1 MRRKRQ
7 RPDRGINR
15 VFAANDRV
23 YRKIQSALIE
33 YDKGV
38 SQIEREW
45 GFERLPELVSPELRE
60 RFEAQM
66 DQLDAAIRADD
77 IDGVETQS
85 GGALRAYQALVAEA
99 RALGHAPLSGD
110 HYATETPDGR
120 AFCIASTP
128 AEAGRVKSERPDAIV
143 YSAREVA
150 AIVALFEDG
159 ELVQAVKEAFPGAT
173 IAAITD
179 KGEVPS
185 DEIPF

>member
-7 RPDRGINR
+7 KPDRGINR
-15 VFAANDRV
+15 VFGSNDRV

-66 DQLDAAIRADD
+66 DRLDAAIAADD
-77 IDGVETQS
+77 VDAVETQA
-85 GGALRAYQALVAEA
+85 GGALRAYQALASEAEA
-99 RALGHAPLSGD
+99 MGHKPLTGD

-120 AFCIASTP
+120 AFCIAPTP
-128 AEAGRVKSERPDAIV
+128 QEARRVRAERPGAIV
-143 YSAREVA
+143 YCAREVA

-173 IAAITD
+173 IAAIAD
-179 KGEVPS
+179 KGEALD

>member
-1 MRRKRQ
+1 MRRKGQ
-7 RPDRGINR
+7 KPDRGINR
-15 VFAANDRV
+15 VFGANDRV

-60 RFEAQM
+60 RFENQM
-66 DQLDAAIRADD
+66 DRLDAAIAADD
-77 IDGVETQS
+77 ADAVETQS
-85 GGALRAYQALVAEA
+85 GGALRAYQALAEEA

-110 HYATETPDGR
+110 HYATQTPDGR
-120 AFCIASTP
+120 AFCIAPTP
-128 AEAGRVKSERPDAIV
+128 QEAARVRAERPNAIV
-143 YSAREVA
+143 YCAREIA

-173 IAAITD
+173 IAAIVD
-179 KGEVPS
+179 KGEVLD